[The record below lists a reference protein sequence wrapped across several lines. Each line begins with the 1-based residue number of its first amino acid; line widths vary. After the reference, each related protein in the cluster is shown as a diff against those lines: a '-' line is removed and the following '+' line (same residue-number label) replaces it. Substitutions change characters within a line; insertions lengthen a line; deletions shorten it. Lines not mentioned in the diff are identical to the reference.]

1 MSRKSR
7 NKDEDF
13 GLKKSSG
20 VNYGQV
26 LDRQIDDDRFERQRA
41 IRVGAAPVRSS
52 LLQQTFGVW
61 MTDNAHAYVCL
72 LGACSPTSVE
82 LKCC

>member
-1 MSRKSR
+1 MSRKARS
-7 NKDEDF
+7 KDEDF

-41 IRVGAAPVRSS
+41 IRVGAAPVRSALLSFALAHSKLKRTHS
-52 LLQQTFGVW
+52 LTES
-61 MTDNAHAYVCL
+61 
-72 LGACSPTSVE
+72 CSGCVT
-82 LKCC
+82 LW

>member
-1 MSRKSR
+1 MSRKARS
-7 NKDEDF
+7 KDEDF

-41 IRVGAAPVRSS
+41 IRVGAAPVRFQ
-52 LLQQTFGVW
+52 LLLLRSWSEHIDTGW
-61 MTDNAHAYVCL
+61 TLAHRLRALVALCSDGVCL
-72 LGACSPTSVE
+72 
-82 LKCC
+82 